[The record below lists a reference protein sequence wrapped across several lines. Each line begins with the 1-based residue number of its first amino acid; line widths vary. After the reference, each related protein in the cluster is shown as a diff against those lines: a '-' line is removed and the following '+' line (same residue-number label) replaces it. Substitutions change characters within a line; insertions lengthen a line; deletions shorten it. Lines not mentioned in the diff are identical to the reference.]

1 MTGPSKRDQAARP
14 RNPGITGLVQDDD
27 GVSARDVLEAAPDAL
42 VVVDEAG
49 SIVRVNAAAEQLF
62 GYGAGE
68 LAGKPVETLVP
79 EAYRASHV
87 HKRLS
92 YNHEMRRRP
101 MGAGPELYGL
111 RRDGGEFPVEIS
123 LSPLATTRGTLVI
136 AAIRDISARKQ
147 AEAERNHLIR
157 ERALYAEISRLARQD
172 ALTGLPNRMLL
183 LDRVAAAI
191 ASAQRRQ
198 HKLAVIFIDL
208 DRFKHVNDSLGHG
221 VGDRLLRSVASR
233 LTGAV
238 RGSDTVSRQGGD
250 EFAIL
255 LPEVQHREEVAVAA
269 GKIVSAFTQP
279 YRVGEHELFVT
290 ASLGIAV
297 HDEDG
302 ADADALIKNADVAMY
317 HAKDRGRDNYQF
329 FTPEMNARIVERQ
342 ALEGN
347 LRRALERREF
357 LLCYQPKVDLETGRM
372 IGAEALIRWQHP
384 MRGLLLPQRFVP
396 VAEDSGLIVPIGQW
410 VLHEACRQAR
420 EWQAAGLDAVP
431 IAVNISALEFR
442 SKGFLERVR
451 HTLDDTGL
459 DPRFLE
465 LELTESVLMESVD
478 STADVLREL
487 KGMGLRLA
495 VDDFGTGYSSL
506 SYLMQFPID
515 ALKVDQ
521 SFVREIAPEDGSPII
536 AAVISMGKSLK
547 QRVIAE
553 GVETPAQ
560 AAFLRAQHCEEA
572 QGYHFSRPLMADR
585 FAALLS

>member
-1 MTGPSKRDQAARP
+1 MRRAAGPP
-14 RNPGITGLVQDDD
+14 TTGLVRDDD

-49 SIVRVNAAAEQLF
+49 TLVRVNGPAEELF
-62 GYGAGE
+62 GYEPGE

-79 EAYRASHV
+79 EAYRPSHA
-87 HKRLS
+87 RQRQS
-92 YNHEMRRRP
+92 YHRAMRRRP
-101 MGAGPELYGL
+101 MGGGPELYGL
-111 RRDGGEFPVEIS
+111 RKDGSEFPVEIS
-123 LSPLATTRGTLVI
+123 LSPLATTSGTLVI
-136 AAIRDISARKQ
+136 AAVRDISARKQ

-172 ALTGLPNRMLL
+172 ALTGLPNRTLL

-191 ASAQRRQ
+191 ASAQRHQ
-198 HKLAVIFIDL
+198 HRLAVIFLDL

-221 VGDRLLRSVASR
+221 VGDRLLRSAAAR
-233 LTGAV
+233 LSGAV
-238 RGSDTVSRQGGD
+238 RASDTVSRQGGD
-250 EFAIL
+250 EFVIL
-255 LPEVQHREEVAVAA
+255 LSEVQNRDDVAVAA
-269 GKIVSAFTQP
+269 AKIVAALAQP
-279 YRVGEHELFVT
+279 HRVGQHELFVT

-297 HDEDG
+297 YDEDG
-302 ADADALIKNADVAMY
+302 ADAETLIKNADVAMY
-317 HAKDRGRDNYQF
+317 HAKDHGRDNFQF

-357 LLCYQPKVDLETGRM
+357 LLYYQPKVDLATGRM

-384 MRGLLLPQRFVP
+384 VRGLLQPQRFVP

-420 EWQAAGLDAVP
+420 EWQAAGLRPVP

-451 HTLDDTGL
+451 RTLEETGL
-459 DPRFLE
+459 EPRFLE

-478 STADVLREL
+478 ATAEVLREL
-487 KGMGLRLA
+487 KGMGLHLA

-521 SFVREIAPEDGSPII
+521 SFVREIAPDDGSPII
-536 AAVISMGKSLK
+536 TAVISMGKSLK
-547 QRVIAE
+547 HRVIAE
-553 GVETPAQ
+553 GVETPVQ
-560 AAFLRAQHCEEA
+560 AEFLRAQQCEEA
-572 QGYHFSRPLMADR
+572 QGYHFSRPLVADQ
-585 FAALLS
+585 FAALLQ

>member
-1 MTGPSKRDQAARP
+1 MTRRP
-14 RNPGITGLVQDDD
+14 NRGEGTGLVRDDD

-49 SIVRVNAAAEQLF
+49 QIVRLNGAAEQLF
-62 GYGAGE
+62 GYEPGE
-68 LAGKPVETLVP
+68 LTGKPVETLVP
-79 EAYRASHV
+79 EAYRESHV
-87 HKRLS
+87 RQRLR
-92 YNHEMRRRP
+92 YNREMQRRP

-111 RRDGGEFPVEIS
+111 RKDGSEFPVEIS
-123 LSPLATTRGTLVI
+123 LSPLATTRATLVI

-172 ALTGLPNRMLL
+172 ALTGLPNRTLL
-183 LDRVAAAI
+183 LDRVVAAI

-198 HKLAVIFIDL
+198 HKLAVVFLDL

-221 VGDRLLRSVASR
+221 VGDRLLRSVAAR

-238 RGSDTVSRQGGD
+238 RASDTVSRQGGD
-250 EFAIL
+250 EFLIL
-255 LPEVQHREEVAVAA
+255 LSEVQHGEDVAVAA
-269 GKIVSAFTQP
+269 GKLVAALAQP
-279 YRVGEHELFVT
+279 HRVGEHELFVT

-297 HDEDG
+297 YPEDG
-302 ADADALIKNADVAMY
+302 EDAETLIKNADVAMY
-317 HAKDRGRDNYQF
+317 YVKDHGRDDHQF
-329 FTPEMNARIVERQ
+329 FTAEMNARIVERQ

-357 LLCYQPKVDLETGRM
+357 RLYYQPKVDLASGRM

-384 MRGLLLPQRFVP
+384 VRGLLQPQRFVP

-420 EWQAAGLDAVP
+420 EWQGARLEPVP

-442 SKGFLERVR
+442 SKGFLDGVR
-451 HTLDDTGL
+451 RTLDETGL
-459 DPRFLE
+459 DPGFLE

-478 STADVLREL
+478 STGEVLREL
-487 KGMGLRLA
+487 KAMGLRLA

-521 SFVREIAPEDGSPII
+521 SFVREIAREQGSPII
-536 AAVISMGKSLK
+536 TAVISMGKSLN

-553 GVETPAQ
+553 GVETLAQ
-560 AAFLRAQHCEEA
+560 AEFLRAHRCEEA
-572 QGYHFSRPLMADR
+572 QGFHFWRPMVADQ
-585 FAALLS
+585 FAALLAG